1 MITALGD
8 NGILG
13 AVVMVVVLIAGHVL
27 NLAINVLGSF
37 VHTSRL
43 QYMEFFG
50 KFYEDGGRAFEPVAP
65 TEEYSEEVRAEDTY
79 TTD

>member
-1 MITALGD
+1 MARFKTCPASSTTTIT
-8 NGILG
+8 
-13 AVVMVVVLIAGHVL
+13 MAGHVL

-50 KFYEDGGRAFEPVAP
+50 KFYEDGGRAFEPALP
-65 TEEYSEEVRAEDTY
+65 TEEYSEEQSEDGM
-79 TTD
+79 